1 MRRTITKYLA
11 VFFGL
16 LAAYLLFGLA
26 ANLLPNQPIL
36 RHATRTLERGDLQ
49 SDFSFVYFC
58 RPAYYLDNFTDA
70 LILNQ
75 ACNGG
80 SQHLLT
86 SILLNPRVDGGGE
99 QCESLKRLTE
109 GDTTMCTLHYGRYWH
124 GSTFAMRFLLLLWDY
139 SSLRILFYLLSS
151 LLLAW
156 VVASLYRRVG
166 KAVALLFALAL
177 AFVNCFMMQYSI
189 QFLPVL
195 AIALCATLWV
205 VYRVKE
211 PRQMALLLFCTG
223 SLTAFFDLLT
233 CPVMTWG
240 IPMCVYL
247 MMQQRRSDSRPWPR
261 QLASWTI
268 ASGLWAV
275 GYGATWVSKWF
286 IATLLTGENII
297 RDGAAQFAVRAG
309 GQIDYS
315 RLDAVTNNLS
325 LLPWSF
331 VALSLTLLAVL
342 MLWHFNRK
350 GIGTALLCLTSAV
363 PPLLWY
369 LVTADH
375 SYLHNWFTYRS
386 LSVCLMAIFF
396 ALTALVDWQRL
407 KQLRI
412 KH

>member
-1 MRRTITKYLA
+1 
-11 VFFGL
+11 
-16 LAAYLLFGLA
+16 
-26 ANLLPNQPIL
+26 
-36 RHATRTLERGDLQ
+36 
-49 SDFSFVYFC
+49 
-58 RPAYYLDNFTDA
+58 
-70 LILNQ
+70 
-75 ACNGG
+75 
-80 SQHLLT
+80 
-86 SILLNPRVDGGGE
+86 
-99 QCESLKRLTE
+99 
-109 GDTTMCTLHYGRYWH
+109 
-124 GSTFAMRFLLLLWDY
+124 
-139 SSLRILFYLLSS
+139 
-151 LLLAW
+151 
-156 VVASLYRRVG
+156 
-166 KAVALLFALAL
+166 
-177 AFVNCFMMQYSI
+177 
-189 QFLPVL
+189 
-195 AIALCATLWV
+195 
-205 VYRVKE
+205 
-211 PRQMALLLFCTG
+211 MALLLFVTG
-223 SLTAFFDLLT
+223 SLTTFFDLLT

-342 MLWHFNRK
+342 MLWRFNRK
-350 GIGTALLCLTSAV
+350 GTGTALLCLLSAV

-386 LSVCLMAIFF
+386 LSVCLMAVFF
-396 ALTALVDWQRL
+396 AFTAMVDWQRL